1 VEEFEEFSN
10 VLLAVVV
17 TVWLIEQL
25 KGLDENLQAFLDDRG
40 LHSLVAEE
48 LLEDL
53 DRGNA
58 EVSVA
63 ERNEQVVLEA

>member
-1 VEEFEEFSN
+1 VEKFEEFPH

-25 KGLDENLQAFLDDRG
+25 KGLDENLKAFLDDRG

-58 EVSVA
+58 EVSVTK
-63 ERNEQVVLEA
+63 RNEQVVLET

>member
-1 VEEFEEFSN
+1 MEEFEEFPN

-25 KGLDENLQAFLDDRG
+25 KGLDENLKAFLDDRG

-63 ERNEQVVLEA
+63 ERNEQVVLET

>member
-1 VEEFEEFSN
+1 MEEFEEFPN

-25 KGLDENLQAFLDDRG
+25 KGLDENLKAFLDDRG

>member
-1 VEEFEEFSN
+1 MEEFEEFSN

-25 KGLDENLQAFLDDRG
+25 KGLDENLQALLDDCG

-48 LLEDL
+48 FLEDL

-58 EVSVA
+58 EVSVTK
-63 ERNEQVVLEA
+63 RNEQVVLET

>member
-1 VEEFEEFSN
+1 MEEFEEFPN

-25 KGLDENLQAFLDDRG
+25 KGLDENLQALLDDCG

>member
-1 VEEFEEFSN
+1 MEEFEEFPN

-63 ERNEQVVLEA
+63 ERNEQVVLET

>member
-1 VEEFEEFSN
+1 MEEFEEFSN

-25 KGLDENLQAFLDDRG
+25 KGLDENLKAFLDDRG

-63 ERNEQVVLEA
+63 ERNEQVVLET